1 MKLRRSTRE
10 KKPPQHLQDFQ
21 LELDP
26 TESLQTRA
34 IRDELN
40 QVESL
45 LESLTPEAGKQSA
58 SANKLQTPT
67 FTPEEEKQSAAS
79 ISKLQNENLKL
90 ELELTRAKIELA
102 RVKSAMAHESPRW
115 PPQTRRTST
124 HRIKASVR
132 PKDRL
137 YPL

>member
-1 MKLRRSTRE
+1 MELRRSTRQ

-26 TESLQTRA
+26 TSNLHTRS

-45 LESLTPEAGKQSA
+45 LESLTPEAGT
-58 SANKLQTPT
+58 NLTPA
-67 FTPEEEKQSAAS
+67 EEMKSAAS

-102 RVKSAMAHESPRW
+102 RVKSA
-115 PPQTRRTST
+115 TT
-124 HRIKASVR
+124 HKSRSKVAAPNPAANANMPVYEKER
-132 PKDRL
+132 PC
-137 YPL
+137 PF

>member
-10 KKPPQHLQDFQ
+10 KKPPRHLQGFQ

-26 TESLQTRA
+26 TESVQTRV

-45 LESLTPEAGKQSA
+45 LESVTPVAGKQSA

-67 FTPEEEKQSAAS
+67 FTPEEEKQSAS
-79 ISKLQNENLKL
+79 S
-90 ELELTRAKIELA
+90 
-102 RVKSAMAHESPRW
+102 
-115 PPQTRRTST
+115 
-124 HRIKASVR
+124 
-132 PKDRL
+132 
-137 YPL
+137 

>member
-26 TESLQTRA
+26 TESLQTRV
-34 IRDELN
+34 IRDGLN
-40 QVESL
+40 QVASL
-45 LESLTPEAGKQSA
+45 LESLTPQAGKQSV

-90 ELELTRAKIELA
+90 ELTD
-102 RVKSAMAHESPRW
+102 
-115 PPQTRRTST
+115 TSQN
-124 HRIKASVR
+124 
-132 PKDRL
+132 
-137 YPL
+137 

>member
-45 LESLTPEAGKQSA
+45 LESLSGCP
-58 SANKLQTPT
+58 
-67 FTPEEEKQSAAS
+67 
-79 ISKLQNENLKL
+79 LKSG
-90 ELELTRAKIELA
+90 LTSLG
-102 RVKSAMAHESPRW
+102 S
-115 PPQTRRTST
+115 
-124 HRIKASVR
+124 
-132 PKDRL
+132 
-137 YPL
+137 

>member
-26 TESLQTRA
+26 TESLQTRV

-40 QVESL
+40 QVASL

-102 RVKSAMAHESPRW
+102 LFRVLHLL
-115 PPQTRRTST
+115 
-124 HRIKASVR
+124 IF
-132 PKDRL
+132 
-137 YPL
+137 